1 MGRQREKIGNVGGR
15 WGGVLL
21 VVVVV
26 WLCLSHLKMQFCEHW
41 CALKSHLHPWVV
53 TLSARTVFLQNSCQN
68 GSCWIGKYLREIFKH
83 RLQTLLRITKNPE
96 VVAACW
102 RPAWCLCRCSLECIW
117 RKELLCSFT
126 WVAEFHVYCKFSC
139 LNYLVHIIFFFY
151 VGPTTLLVPSKPYFC
166 WHTDHSESSVF
177 QTQHFSHF
185 LVIPHVLLHL
195 LPPTFSHAVQLYPVP
210 FICAKIEKIL
220 TWKFCLCCVLQWCL
234 NCYIGKLSKDLLR
247 VLGIP

>member
-102 RPAWCLCRCSLECIW
+102 RPAWCLCRCSQECIW

-126 WVAEFHVYCKFSC
+126 WVAEFHVYYKFLC
-139 LNYLVHIIFFFY
+139 LNYLVHIIFFSMWGQPLYWSLPNHISAGIQITASHQCFRLSTSPISWWYLTCYCTSYLFTCSTVVPCPFY
-151 VGPTTLLVPSKPYFC
+151 
-166 WHTDHSESSVF
+166 
-177 QTQHFSHF
+177 
-185 LVIPHVLLHL
+185 
-195 LPPTFSHAVQLYPVP
+195 
-210 FICAKIEKIL
+210 
-220 TWKFCLCCVLQWCL
+220 LC
-234 NCYIGKLSKDLLR
+234 
-247 VLGIP
+247 

>member
-102 RPAWCLCRCSLECIW
+102 RPAWCLCRCSQECIW

-139 LNYLVHIIFFFY
+139 LNYSVHIIFFFLC
-151 VGPTTLLVPSKPYFC
+151 GANHFISP
-166 WHTDHSESSVF
+166 F
-177 QTQHFSHF
+177 QTIF
-185 LVIPHVLLHL
+185 LLAYRSQRVISVSDSAL
-195 LPPTFSHAVQLYPVP
+195 LPFLGDTSRVTAPPTSYLFTCSTVVP
-210 FICAKIEKIL
+210 CPFY
-220 TWKFCLCCVLQWCL
+220 LC
-234 NCYIGKLSKDLLR
+234 
-247 VLGIP
+247 